1 MFLTFED
8 RPSDSPFIERVWRA
22 HSAGGGVFLSIAEG
36 NLELVVTRLPGLTR
50 VTLRGPVT
58 TPSMVDCPPN
68 GQWIAVRFRLG
79 TYLPRLPTALLMNHN
94 SLDLPL
100 TADDRFWFE
109 GAAWEIPA
117 FENAEVFVQ
126 RLARSGAIARDP
138 AVGATI
144 LGDRQA
150 LTLRSVQRHF
160 LRATGMTRNQ
170 VRQIERAR
178 FAVDLLRN
186 GSSVLDVVHDAG
198 YFDQAHLTRS
208 LRQLTGQTP
217 VKILRQEVQLSFLYK
232 TAPTGDGYDRAVQG

>member
-8 RPSDSPFIERVWRA
+8 RRSDSPFIERVWRS
-22 HSAGGGVFLSIAEG
+22 HSAGGGVFQSIAES

-68 GQWIAVRFRLG
+68 GQWFAIRFRLG
-79 TYLPRLPTALLMNHN
+79 TYLPRMPTALLMNHN

-109 GAAWEIPA
+109 GAAWEIPT
-117 FENAEVFVQ
+117 FENAEIFVQ
-126 RLARSGAIARDP
+126 GLARHGAIACDP
-138 AVGATI
+138 AVDAAI
-144 LGDRQA
+144 LGDPQA

-160 LRATGMTRNQ
+160 LRATGMTQ
-170 VRQIERAR
+170 SQLQQIQRAR
-178 FAVDLLRN
+178 FAVDLLRT

-208 LRQLTGQTP
+208 LRHLTGQTP
-217 VKILRQEVQLSFLYK
+217 VKILRKEVQLSFLYK
-232 TAPTGDGYDRAVQG
+232 TTGHSYDQVIQG